1 MSEGVRLDAIPHIR
15 LDVWLWAARF
25 YKTRSLSKAAIDA
38 GQVRVGGEPAK
49 PSRLVQKGMIIRLRQ
64 GSDHREV
71 TVLALSDVRRGAPEA
86 QQLYAET
93 AESLARREQEQ
104 LARKAASGLVSET
117 RPSKKVRRAVI
128 HFKRSLG
135 YED

>member
-1 MSEGVRLDAIPHIR
+1 MSEAVR

-38 GQVRVGGEPAK
+38 GHVRVNGEAAK
-49 PSRLVQKGMIIRLRQ
+49 PSKTMTLGMTVRLRQ
-64 GSDHREV
+64 GQDTREV
-71 TVLALSDVRRGAPEA
+71 TVLGLDDTRRGAPEA
-86 QQLYAET
+86 QKLYAET
-93 AESLARREQEQ
+93 AESLARRESEQ
-104 LARKAASGLVSET
+104 LARKAATGLVSEG
-117 RPSKKVRRAVI
+117 RPSKKFRRAVM

>member
-1 MSEGVRLDAIPHIR
+1 MNEAAQPVR

-38 GQVRVGGEPAK
+38 GHVRVNGEAAK
-49 PSRLVQKGMIIRLRQ
+49 PSKAVAIGQRIRLKQ
-64 GSDHREV
+64 GSTLREV
-71 TVLALSDVRRGAPEA
+71 AVLALADVRRGAPEA
-86 QQLYAET
+86 QTLYVET

-104 LARKAASGLVSET
+104 LAHQAADGLHSEA
-117 RPSKKVRRAVI
+117 RPSKKFRRAVI
-128 HFKRSLG
+128 QFKRSLG